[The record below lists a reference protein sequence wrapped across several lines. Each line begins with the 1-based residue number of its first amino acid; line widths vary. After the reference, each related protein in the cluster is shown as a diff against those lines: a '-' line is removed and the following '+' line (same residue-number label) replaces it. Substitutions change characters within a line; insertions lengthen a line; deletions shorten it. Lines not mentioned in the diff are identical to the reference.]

1 MSSKRKIFG
10 KAAALTVMISAA
22 TAMFWAAMEYFNR
35 RSENK
40 EYHQKNDKEK

>member
-35 RSENK
+35 RTERNK
-40 EYHQKNDKEK
+40 QNQKNDKEE